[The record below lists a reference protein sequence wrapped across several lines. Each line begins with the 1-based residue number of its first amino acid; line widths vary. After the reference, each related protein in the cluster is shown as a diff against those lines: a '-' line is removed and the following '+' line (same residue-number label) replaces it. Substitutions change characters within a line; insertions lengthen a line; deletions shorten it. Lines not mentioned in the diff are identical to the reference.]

1 MKHTNKEILTK
12 GIKYLAFAIPL
23 IFIGPTVLFTAFNNQ
38 THFLYIPVLIF
49 GILAMFAA
57 IFLLFKGIMTIVK
70 AIFD

>member
-23 IFIGPTVLFTAFNNQ
+23 IFIGPSVLFTAFNNQ

-57 IFLLFKGIMTIVK
+57 IILLFKGIMTIVK